1 MDCNGNSGNARQTGA
16 KQLAV
21 PQQLGS
27 RSWINRTEYIRLLEQ
42 ALQNLGF
49 GSIARQLEAESGVLC
64 QSSEVV
70 ALEGAVLSGS
80 WDKAVGCLDRLRFST
95 EDERKQ
101 AKFFVLE
108 QKYLEAL
115 GRRDWM
121 SAVKCLRTELSPLDH
136 SAKRVQCLA
145 SCILCNS
152 PLELE
157 GKAAWSSDLAS
168 SRQAL
173 LVSLQSIVPPDVML
187 PHSRLEVLVEQAIE
201 AQLTRCLYH
210 NTSQV
215 SVSLLSD
222 YKCGREQIPT
232 CTTQVLLEHEDEVWH
247 VQFSHNG
254 QMLATASKDS
264 SAMIWAVRGRRS
276 LVKKFKLTGHTQAI
290 TFLSWSPDDAFLATC
305 GTDGILKLWD
315 SSTGQCHRSLNHH
328 SECVTCMAWLPDGK
342 RIISGSSDKQM
353 IMCDTNGNQIRTWKR
368 RRVHD
373 MAVTAD
379 GSRVLTI
386 NSEGPE
392 HRVQITHL
400 QGEWEDSILESDS
413 ILSLSLSQDNRF
425 LLVNLKNQEIH
436 LWPLPAL
443 GDPMPTAPLVKYTG
457 LAEKTGRFVVRSCFG
472 GFQQA
477 FVLSGSEE
485 SKVYIWHRDTGE
497 LLAELEEHSGTV
509 NAVTWNPTLYHMFAS
524 ASDDKSVHIWS
535 VSDEV
540 ADAAGLT

>member
-232 CTTQVLLEHEDEVWH
+232 CTTQV
-247 VQFSHNG
+247 
-254 QMLATASKDS
+254 TAGNAAHSLPF
-264 SAMIWAVRGRRS
+264 RGSRQ
-276 LVKKFKLTGHTQAI
+276 VA
-290 TFLSWSPDDAFLATC
+290 
-305 GTDGILKLWD
+305 
-315 SSTGQCHRSLNHH
+315 
-328 SECVTCMAWLPDGK
+328 VTCLTAGAAVVVQLLQRAVLCCG
-342 RIISGSSDKQM
+342 
-353 IMCDTNGNQIRTWKR
+353 MCG
-368 RRVHD
+368 
-373 MAVTAD
+373 AA
-379 GSRVLTI
+379 G
-386 NSEGPE
+386 GPPVP
-392 HRVQITHL
+392 VQGHCCCGGVVGGMLMHWFL
-400 QGEWEDSILESDS
+400 QG
-413 ILSLSLSQDNRF
+413 LS
-425 LLVNLKNQEIH
+425 H
-436 LWPLPAL
+436 
-443 GDPMPTAPLVKYTG
+443 TA
-457 LAEKTGRFVVRSCFG
+457 A
-472 GFQQA
+472 
-477 FVLSGSEE
+477 
-485 SKVYIWHRDTGE
+485 
-497 LLAELEEHSGTV
+497 
-509 NAVTWNPTLYHMFAS
+509 AS
-524 ASDDKSVHIWS
+524 MHQC
-535 VSDEV
+535 
-540 ADAAGLT
+540 